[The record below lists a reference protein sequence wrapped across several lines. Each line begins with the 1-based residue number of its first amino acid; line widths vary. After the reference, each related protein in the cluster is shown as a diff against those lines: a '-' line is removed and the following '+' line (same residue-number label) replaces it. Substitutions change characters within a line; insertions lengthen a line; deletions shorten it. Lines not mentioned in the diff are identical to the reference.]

1 MTHNRFR
8 QFHFC
13 LLFLKAYMLFK
24 NNQPEPIYV
33 QCIYCTYVQR
43 KPETG
48 LYNRN
53 LTALKAWHN
62 YHSERESQG
71 DFICYIYF
79 PHVNILKPNKNK
91 LLMHSLTQFIQCAF
105 HSLLLLLLI
114 IIISY
119 ILVCS
124 KALEMAIWTA
134 VFSAAE
140 DFICCS

>member
-1 MTHNRFR
+1 MDTEQGKVYLVFNLGGNLPPALPYPPQKSFQEKIRHRFLVPGEKGNMTYNRFR

-24 NNQPEPIYV
+24 NNQLEPIYV

-62 YHSERESQG
+62 YCYKRESQK
-71 DFICYIYF
+71 DFICHIYF
-79 PHVNILKPNKNK
+79 LHVNILKQNKNK
-91 LLMHSLTQFIQCAF
+91 LLMHRA
-105 HSLLLLLLI
+105 
-114 IIISY
+114 
-119 ILVCS
+119 
-124 KALEMAIWTA
+124 
-134 VFSAAE
+134 
-140 DFICCS
+140 